1 MRKIWMSILIALFH
15 IILETSTS
23 TIKHGKEMKGMR
35 IKKKENKKIIIFKG
49 YDGLH
54 RRSKIIYL

>member
-1 MRKIWMSILIALFH
+1 MSILIALSH